1 MEDAMT
7 KASRP
12 RAGTGGIVFVV
23 AVAAF
28 ILLSAGPAAAA
39 GSSADEP
46 RVSVTGP
53 VRVGAGERI
62 DGAVVSVD
70 GPVRIIGVVD
80 GDVFAVHGNV
90 NVSGRVT
97 GSVTTLDGDIT
108 VTGQVGDGV
117 TAISGR
123 AIIGANAEVV
133 GDVRSSERPD
143 VAAGASVDGDVSKTN
158 FAAWFTLAG
167 WIALLLWWLAVTVSL
182 LLLGVF
188 FVALFPRAAQAVAT
202 VGRASTGL
210 SIVWG
215 AVLGLAVPLLAGG
228 LASTFVGL
236 PLSVGILL
244 ALAVA
249 FPMGYVMTALVIGRT
264 LAGRV
269 GDIPAFLIGFAILR
283 AIAIIPG
290 LGWVVGFLAAAF
302 GVGALAVAAWRAGH
316 RPPEPVA
323 SATPDS
329 GTVATAPQ

>member
-1 MEDAMT
+1 MT
-7 KASRP
+7 KASRW
-12 RAGTGGIVFVV
+12 RAATTGIVV
-23 AVAAF
+23 AVAASAF
-28 ILLSAGPAAAA
+28 VLLSAGPAAAA
-39 GSSADEP
+39 GPTADES

-53 VRVGAGERI
+53 VRVGIGERV

-70 GPVRIIGVVD
+70 GPVRISGVVD

-108 VTGQVGDGV
+108 VTGRVGDAV

-123 AIIGANAEVV
+123 AIVGTNAVV
-133 GDVRSSERPD
+133 AGDVRSSERPD
-143 VAAGASVDGDVSKTN
+143 VAAGASVDGDVAKTN

-182 LLLGVF
+182 LLVGIF

-202 VGRASTGL
+202 VGRESTGL
-210 SIVWG
+210 SVAWG
-215 AVLGLAVPLLAGG
+215 AALGIAVPLLAGG
-228 LASTFVGL
+228 LASTLVGL
-236 PLSVGILL
+236 PLSFGILL

-264 LAGRV
+264 LASRAA
-269 GDIPAFLIGFAILR
+269 DIPAFLIGFAILR
-283 AIAIIPG
+283 GIAIIPG

-302 GVGALAVAAWRAGH
+302 GMGALAVAAWRAGH
-316 RPPEPVA
+316 RVPEPAV
-323 SATPDS
+323 DS
-329 GTVATAPQ
+329 LSPTAP